1 MRQRK
6 IPAVFMRGGTS
17 KAVMFHRHHL
27 PEDQS
32 LWPQIFVA
40 ALGAGDATGRQ
51 LDGLGGG
58 ISSLSKVCVIGPPS
72 RADADVDY
80 TFVQLSPKSEDIDF
94 SSSCGN
100 MTAAVGPFAVDEGL
114 VAAVGDRVAVRIH
127 NTNAGQLIIS
137 RFPLDED
144 QAAVDGECMVPGVSG
159 QGAPVR
165 LEFQYPGGAATGR
178 LLPTGDPVNV
188 LDVVGVGPLEVSMVD
203 AGNPCVFITADAL
216 GLAGIEMPDVL
227 DAQLELLNH
236 LEAIRCSASV
246 AMGISDSMKSAA
258 KIPGIPKVALV
269 SPAQSAATLS
279 GDLLDESECDITLR
293 MISVG
298 QPHRAIPVTGSM
310 CAAIAAQ
317 ITDTV
322 VNRLCRPAAAPD
334 DIRIAHPSGVACVGA
349 TVTQKK
355 GKWVADNAVLYR
367 TARRL
372 MDGHVY
378 VSAARTPGLA
388 AD

>member
-1 MRQRK
+1 
-6 IPAVFMRGGTS
+6 
-17 KAVMFHRHHL
+17 
-27 PEDQS
+27 
-32 LWPQIFVA
+32 
-40 ALGAGDATGRQ
+40 
-51 LDGLGGG
+51 
-58 ISSLSKVCVIGPPS
+58 
-72 RADADVDY
+72 
-80 TFVQLSPKSEDIDF
+80 
-94 SSSCGN
+94 
-100 MTAAVGPFAVDEGL
+100 
-114 VAAVGDRVAVRIH
+114 
-127 NTNAGQLIIS
+127 
-137 RFPLDED
+137 
-144 QAAVDGECMVPGVSG
+144 MVPGVSG

-203 AGNPCVFITADAL
+203 AGNPCVFIAADAL
-216 GLAGIEMPDVL
+216 GLVGTEMPDVL
-227 DAQLELLNH
+227 DGQLELLNQ

-279 GDLLDESECDITLR
+279 GDRLDESECDITLR

-334 DIRIAHPSGVACVGA
+334 DIRIAHPSGVARVGA
-349 TVTQKK
+349 TVTQQK

-378 VSAARTPGLA
+378 VSAARTPGLS

>member
-27 PEDQS
+27 PEDES

-40 ALGAGDATGRQ
+40 VLGAGDATGRQ

-72 RADADVDY
+72 RSDADVDY
-80 TFVQLSPKSEDIDF
+80 TFVQLSPKSEHVDF

-114 VAAVGDRVAVRIH
+114 VVAAGDRVVVRIH
-127 NTNAGQLIIS
+127 NTNAQQLIVS
-137 RFPLDED
+137 KFPLDED
-144 QAAVDGECMVPGVSG
+144 QAAVDGDWVIPGVSG

-165 LEFQYPGGAATGR
+165 LEFQHPGGAATGR
-178 LLPTGDPVNV
+178 LLPTGEPINS
-188 LDVVGVGPLEVSMVD
+188 LDVVGVGSLELSMVD
-203 AGNPCVFITADAL
+203 AGNPCVFIAADAL
-216 GLAGIEMPDVL
+216 GLAGTEMPDVL
-227 DAQLELLNH
+227 DSQSELLDR
-236 LEAIRCSASV
+236 LESIRCSASV
-246 AMGISDSMKSAA
+246 AMGISDSIEAAA
-258 KIPGIPKVALV
+258 KIPSIPKVALV
-269 SPAQSAATLS
+269 SPAQVATTLS
-279 GDLLDESECDITLR
+279 GVSIGQSECDVTLR

-317 ITDTV
+317 ITDTI

-334 DIRIAHPSGVACVGA
+334 DIRIAHPSGVARVGA
-349 TVTQKK
+349 TVTQQK

-378 VSAARTPGLA
+378 VSAARTPGLS